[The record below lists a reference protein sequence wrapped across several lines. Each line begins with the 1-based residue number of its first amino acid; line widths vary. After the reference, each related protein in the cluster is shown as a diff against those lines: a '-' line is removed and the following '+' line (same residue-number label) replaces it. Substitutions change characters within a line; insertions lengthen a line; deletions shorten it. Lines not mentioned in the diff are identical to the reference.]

1 MKLMMVLTFVFSM
14 QASATVF
21 FSQRAKR
28 ANFIEPPGDSEL
40 PLTAKAYVD
49 EARALL
55 RRTGVVSPQVE
66 QYLMTWAWN
75 DYLDLLFSRRGNP
88 APLDKNL
95 FPETLVTVLDSET
108 MLLFYE
114 GYMNI
119 NRYLD
124 YRLRGLDH
132 GDRLEYIQAK
142 IEYTKRHFT
151 NQRITDM
158 VIGRNLENFVTRYT
172 VRSTDSFEQD
182 RERLAALVQ
191 LSSDTAHRNRILAHF
206 DNLRY
211 TQEGSLMPDAVFKD
225 AQGNPVRLQDFAGKY
240 VYIDLWASWCVPCIR
255 EIPHLQQL
263 EKQYNSEDIVFV
275 SISLDEDK
283 KAWHNK
289 MAELNLSGH
298 QWELG
303 ESRYDKVMN
312 VVGIPHFLL
321 YGPDGRLIKYRA
333 TRPSSPETTK
343 LFDSLF

>member
-1 MKLMMVLTFVFSM
+1 
-14 QASATVF
+14 
-21 FSQRAKR
+21 
-28 ANFIEPPGDSEL
+28 
-40 PLTAKAYVD
+40 
-49 EARALL
+49 
-55 RRTGVVSPQVE
+55 
-66 QYLMTWAWN
+66 
-75 DYLDLLFSRRGNP
+75 
-88 APLDKNL
+88 
-95 FPETLVTVLDSET
+95 
-108 MLLFYE
+108 
-114 GYMNI
+114 
-119 NRYLD
+119 
-124 YRLRGLDH
+124 
-132 GDRLEYIQAK
+132 
-142 IEYTKRHFT
+142 
-151 NQRITDM
+151 M

-172 VRSTDSFEQD
+172 VRSTDSFEQN

-225 AQGNPVRLQDFAGKY
+225 ARGNPVRLQVFAGKY